1 MLELPS
7 FFMPFRDEGV
17 NPAADEAETEMW
29 AWLESS
35 ALLPTPA
42 ARRRVERTRPA
53 LMYARW
59 CPQAAPEV
67 LALLTQ
73 YLAWAFIVDDQFDI
87 QTPDP
92 QRCLDTISA
101 LDAVF
106 APADCSADQPPGPLV
121 TAFADLWQR
130 LSPGRSAGWRQ
141 AFRSEVRA
149 WWWTYYREA
158 VGTITRH
165 LPNLEEYRAHR
176 KDGVA
181 LYMFMDISEIAS
193 GCDLTPSVRHLPAV
207 RNLRDAAEEHMGLYN
222 DIHSLPSD
230 EATGYPYN
238 AVLLL
243 EHHQHTRQQA
253 LQAVN
258 DMLTACIHRMLAA
271 KQQLSAELA
280 ASQVTGQAHSDAMRT
295 ADDYTRYVRANFD
308 YHYQAPRYTS
318 PPEQALENAGE
329 LLLPD
334 RGRRP

>member
-1 MLELPS
+1 MLELPT

-17 NPAADEAETEMW
+17 NPAADEAEAAMW

-35 ALLPTPA
+35 ALVPTPA

-87 QTPDP
+87 QAPDP
-92 QRCLDTISA
+92 RRCLDTISA

-106 APADCSADQPPGPLV
+106 DHTGRLADQPPGRLA

-130 LSPGRSAGWRQ
+130 LSPGRSTGWRQ

-158 VGTITRH
+158 VGTISGH
-165 LPNLEEYRAHR
+165 LPPLEEYRVHR
-176 KDGVA
+176 RDGVA

-193 GCDLTPSVRHLPAV
+193 GCDLAPGVRHLPAL

-230 EATGYPYN
+230 EAASYPYN
-238 AVLLL
+238 VVLLL
-243 EHHQHTRQQA
+243 ERHHQFTRPQA
-253 LQAVN
+253 LQTVN
-258 DMLTACIHRMLAA
+258 DMLTTCIHRMLAA
-271 KQQLSAELA
+271 EQQLPAELA
-280 ASQVTGQAHSDAMRT
+280 ASQVTGQAHSDALRT
-295 ADDYTRYVRANFD
+295 ATDYTRYVRANFD

-318 PPEQALENAGE
+318 PPEQALENTGE
-329 LLLPD
+329 ILLPHQ
-334 RGRRP
+334 